1 MKITENKKG
10 RCTGCCAA
18 ALFAGLDGTYD
29 FLLVAPVFLHP
40 AEKDAKNHLTNCYGG
55 VLYRKSRLHKKVI
68 GACKKIVRLILM
80 SNISRR
86 KFLKGAGVAALAV
99 AAAGVLTGCS
109 NGDAPVIPEV
119 TKEVKVIFICNG
131 ATAGK
136 DGSVVVKKDAKTVL
150 VSQIKAEQI
159 PQGYTVESTGEL
171 KIQEIDGK
179 ECVLVTLKKIDTGKK
194 VTVAFYDSVNKAML
208 STTMTI
214 TVASDTE
221 FVYKT
226 DLKEALPGYEI
237 IDNGKNQISKNN
249 RVVMEVKPVNPAE
262 QKEVTVYYY
271 QQGMEQNDANCI
283 GMATM
288 NVDKTVTF
296 LYANE
301 LPKVSKEVWMG
312 NDKYLSK
319 VVPVGNGPFRI
330 NYLGNNKGEV
340 KVAANFK
347 YIKA

>member
-1 MKITENKKG
+1 
-10 RCTGCCAA
+10 
-18 ALFAGLDGTYD
+18 
-29 FLLVAPVFLHP
+29 
-40 AEKDAKNHLTNCYGG
+40 
-55 VLYRKSRLHKKVI
+55 
-68 GACKKIVRLILM
+68 M

-86 KFLKGAGVAALAV
+86 KFLKGAGAVALAV
-99 AAAGVLTGCS
+99 AATGVLAGCS
-109 NGDAPVIPEV
+109 KDDIPDTPDKPVIPEV
-119 TKEVKVIFICNG
+119 TKEVKVIFMCNG

-136 DGSVVVKKDAKTVL
+136 DGSVVVKKDAKTVP
-150 VSQIKAEQI
+150 VSLIKAEQI

-171 KIQEIDGK
+171 KIKEIDGK

-194 VTVAFYDSVNKAML
+194 VTVAFYNSVNKAML

-214 TVASDTE
+214 TVASDTD
-221 FVYKT
+221 FVYKA

-249 RVVMEVKPVNPAE
+249 RVVMEVKPVNPAK

-271 QQGMEQNDANCI
+271 QKGLEQIDSNCI
-283 GMATM
+283 GEATM
-288 NVDKTVTF
+288 NVDMDVTF
-296 LYANE
+296 LYADQ

-312 NDKYLSK
+312 KDKILAK
-319 VVPVGNGPFRI
+319 VVPEGNGPFRI

-340 KVAANFK
+340 KVTATLK

>member
-1 MKITENKKG
+1 MT
-10 RCTGCCAA
+10 
-18 ALFAGLDGTYD
+18 
-29 FLLVAPVFLHP
+29 
-40 AEKDAKNHLTNCYGG
+40 
-55 VLYRKSRLHKKVI
+55 KKV
-68 GACKKIVRLILM
+68 
-80 SNISRR
+80 
-86 KFLKGAGVAALAV
+86 
-99 AAAGVLTGCS
+99 T
-109 NGDAPVIPEV
+109 
-119 TKEVKVIFICNG
+119 VIFMCNG

-136 DGSVVVKKDAKTVL
+136 DGSVVVNEDAKTVL

-171 KIQEIDGK
+171 KIQEIGGK
-179 ECVLVTLKKIDTGKK
+179 ECVLVTLKKIATTKP
-194 VTVAFYDSVNKAML
+194 VTVAFYDTVNKALL

-214 TVASDTE
+214 TVASDAE

-226 DLKEALPGYEI
+226 DLKESLPGYEI

>member
-1 MKITENKKG
+1 
-10 RCTGCCAA
+10 
-18 ALFAGLDGTYD
+18 
-29 FLLVAPVFLHP
+29 
-40 AEKDAKNHLTNCYGG
+40 
-55 VLYRKSRLHKKVI
+55 
-68 GACKKIVRLILM
+68 M

-109 NGDAPVIPEV
+109 GNDAPAVPGV
-119 TKEVKVIFICNG
+119 TKKVTVIFMCNG

-136 DGSVVVKKDAKTVL
+136 DGSVVVNEDAKTVL

-171 KIQEIDGK
+171 KIQEIGGK

-312 NDKYLSK
+312 KDKYLSK

>member
-1 MKITENKKG
+1 M
-10 RCTGCCAA
+10 
-18 ALFAGLDGTYD
+18 
-29 FLLVAPVFLHP
+29 
-40 AEKDAKNHLTNCYGG
+40 
-55 VLYRKSRLHKKVI
+55 
-68 GACKKIVRLILM
+68 
-80 SNISRR
+80 
-86 KFLKGAGVAALAV
+86 
-99 AAAGVLTGCS
+99 
-109 NGDAPVIPEV
+109 
-119 TKEVKVIFICNG
+119 
-131 ATAGK
+131 
-136 DGSVVVKKDAKTVL
+136 
-150 VSQIKAEQI
+150 
-159 PQGYTVESTGEL
+159 ESTGEL
-171 KIQEIDGK
+171 KIKEIDGK

-249 RVVMEVKPVNPAE
+249 RVVMEVKPVNPAK

-271 QQGMEQNDANCI
+271 KEGLEQNDKNYI
-283 GMATM
+283 GEATM
-288 NVDKTVTF
+288 NVDMDVTF
-296 LYANE
+296 LYADQ
-301 LPKVSKEVWMG
+301 LPKVSKEAWMG
-312 NDKYLSK
+312 NDKILIQ

-340 KVAANFK
+340 KVTAKVK

>member
-1 MKITENKKG
+1 
-10 RCTGCCAA
+10 
-18 ALFAGLDGTYD
+18 
-29 FLLVAPVFLHP
+29 
-40 AEKDAKNHLTNCYGG
+40 
-55 VLYRKSRLHKKVI
+55 
-68 GACKKIVRLILM
+68 M

-86 KFLKGAGVAALAV
+86 QFLKGAGAAALAV
-99 AAAGVLTGCS
+99 AAAGMMAGCKA
-109 NGDAPVIPEV
+109 DTPDTPDTPVIPEV
-119 TKEVKVIFICNG
+119 TKEVKVIFMCNG

-136 DGSVVVKKDAKTVL
+136 DGSVVVKKDAKTVP
-150 VSQIKAEQI
+150 VSMIKPEQI

-171 KIQEIDGK
+171 KIKEIDGK

-249 RVVMEVKPVNPAE
+249 RVVMEVKPVNPAK

-271 QQGMEQNDANCI
+271 KEGLEQNDKNYI
-283 GMATM
+283 GEATM
-288 NVDKTVTF
+288 NVDMDVTF
-296 LYANE
+296 LYADQ
-301 LPKVSKEVWMG
+301 LPKVSKEAWMG
-312 NDKYLSK
+312 KDKILIQ

-340 KVAANFK
+340 KVTAKVK